1 MRRCKT
7 HLVCACVLFLA
18 SVPAYCQRGTFGV
31 DAGQTSDTFGG
42 LAKTT
47 SAVVDIN
54 GEVAVINFNPKTER
68 PSVVAGGE
76 IRVPTDGS
84 NHAKEF
90 ALYGG
95 VHFQF
100 HNLIIGADGRVSKIY
115 LPVAFVDNQFFARD
129 KMELFELPIVLR
141 YKFGSS
147 KRAFVEA
154 KGAPEFSPR
163 FRSSGAALVLPHP
176 NFDHGYFVQGSVG
189 YVFGSWYVKG
199 TYENRY
205 FKFASNPNNPSNL
218 YNWRTNLITGGVGL
232 AF

>member
-7 HLVCACVLFLA
+7 HLVRVCVLFLA
-18 SVPAYCQRGTFGV
+18 SVPAYGQRGTLGV
-31 DAGQTSDTFGG
+31 DVGQTADTFAG

-54 GEVAVINFNPKTER
+54 GEFAVIPFNPKTER
-68 PSVVAGGE
+68 PSVVAGGD
-76 IRVPTDGS
+76 IRVPSDTS
-84 NHAKEF
+84 NHAKEY

-95 VHFQF
+95 VRFQF
-100 HNLIIGADGRVSKIY
+100 RNLTIGADGRVSKIY
-115 LPVAFVDNQFFARD
+115 LPVANVDNQFFARD

-189 YVFGSWYVKG
+189 YVFGNWYVKG

-205 FKFASNPNNPSNL
+205 FKFIANPNNPSNL
-218 YNWRTNLITGGVGL
+218 YNWRTTMITGGVGF

>member
-7 HLVCACVLFLA
+7 HLVCVCVLFLA
-18 SVPAYCQRGTFGV
+18 AVPAYCQRGTFGI
-31 DAGQTSDTFGG
+31 DAGQTGDTFAG
-42 LAKTT
+42 LPT
-47 SAVVDIN
+47 STDAIVDIN
-54 GEVAVINFNPKTER
+54 GEIAVFKNNPKTDR
-68 PSVVAGGE
+68 PAVVGGGE
-76 IRVPTDGS
+76 IRIPSDS
-84 NHAKEF
+84 NSHAKEY
-90 ALYGG
+90 AVYGG

-100 HNLIIGADGRVSKIY
+100 GNLTVGADGQVRKIY

-147 KRAFVEA
+147 KRFFVEA

-163 FRSSGAALVLPHP
+163 WHSSGAALVLPNP
-176 NFDHGYFVQGSVG
+176 NFDHGYFVRGSVG
-189 YVFGSWYVKG
+189 YLFGKWYVKG

-205 FKFASNPNNPSNL
+205 FKFLANPNNPSNL
-218 YNWRTNLITGGVGL
+218 YNWRTNLITGGVGV

>member
-7 HLVCACVLFLA
+7 HLLGVCVLFLA

-31 DAGQTSDTFGG
+31 DGGTTSDTFGG
-42 LAKTT
+42 LPTSTT
-47 SAVVDIN
+47 GVVDIN
-54 GEVAVINFNPKTER
+54 GEVAVFKFNPKTER
-68 PSVVAGGE
+68 PSVVAGGD
-76 IRVPTDGS
+76 IRLPADGS

-100 HNLIIGADGRVSKIY
+100 RNLIFGVDGRFSKNY
-115 LPVAFVDNQFFARD
+115 LPVALVDNQFFARD

-141 YKFGSS
+141 YKFGPS

-154 KGAPEFSPR
+154 KGAPEFTPR
-163 FRSSGAALVLPHP
+163 FLSSGAALQLPHP
-176 NFDHGYFVQGSVG
+176 NFDHGYFIKGSVG
-189 YVFGSWYVKG
+189 YVFGNWYVKG

-205 FKFASNPNNPSNL
+205 FKFLSNPNNPSDL
-218 YNWRTNLITGGVGL
+218 YNWRTNMITGGVGF